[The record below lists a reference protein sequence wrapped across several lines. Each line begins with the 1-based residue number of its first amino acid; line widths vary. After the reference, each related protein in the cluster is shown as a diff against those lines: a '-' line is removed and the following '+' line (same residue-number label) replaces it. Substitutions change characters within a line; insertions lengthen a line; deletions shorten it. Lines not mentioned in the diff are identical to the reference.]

1 MGVSFEFG
9 GVFEVEWGI
18 LGLDVLGYE
27 EHLDY
32 DIAQSTNPEFG
43 NAIVRVNLFRD
54 HRQTVQYI
62 APEDAH
68 GTSYLPSSSLFPTS
82 HTTAPHTS
90 PRLKPPFLHCWLPW
104 LLFPSYL
111 CHVF

>member
-1 MGVSFEFG
+1 MT
-9 GVFEVEWGI
+9 
-18 LGLDVLGYE
+18 GLDALGYE

-43 NAIVRVNLFRD
+43 NAIVRVNVFRD

-68 GTSYLPSSSLFPTS
+68 GESSFSFYS
-82 HTTAPHTS
+82 
-90 PRLKPPFLHCWLPW
+90 
-104 LLFPSYL
+104 PSYFFVL
-111 CHVF
+111 SLRQYTLLRESDRPLVLVSHIRSPSIPR

>member
-1 MGVSFEFG
+1 MIV
-9 GVFEVEWGI
+9 
-18 LGLDVLGYE
+18 GLDALGYE

-43 NAIVRVNLFRD
+43 NAIVRVNVFRD

-68 GTSYLPSSSLFPTS
+68 GESYRLLYLSLSCFAFP
-82 HTTAPHTS
+82 
-90 PRLKPPFLHCWLPW
+90 PRC
-104 LLFPSYL
+104 
-111 CHVF
+111 